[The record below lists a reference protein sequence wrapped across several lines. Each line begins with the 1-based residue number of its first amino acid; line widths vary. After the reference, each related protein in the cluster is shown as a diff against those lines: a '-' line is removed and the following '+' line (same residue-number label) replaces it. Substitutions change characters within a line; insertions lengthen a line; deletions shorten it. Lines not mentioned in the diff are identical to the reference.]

1 MLVWCSFVLERGLQ
15 RVKERAIK
23 QSLPSAL
30 WLWWTYTWRGCILE
44 TSQRWN
50 TAGPPVM
57 HGFVS
62 RRAAH
67 FVTTRAF
74 DSINLTDIFRR
85 AAHAASAD
93 ISEIKC
99 RAALW
104 VLLCL

>member
-1 MLVWCSFVLERGLQ
+1 
-15 RVKERAIK
+15 
-23 QSLPSAL
+23 
-30 WLWWTYTWRGCILE
+30 
-44 TSQRWN
+44 
-50 TAGPPVM
+50 M

-85 AAHAASAD
+85 AAHAASAN
-93 ISEIKC
+93 IYEIKC

-104 VLLCL
+104 VLSKHQAHTSSKSTKVPFKLHENAIAHVEIGIWIWKDHD